1 VLTKPE
7 LKDLLATTKIIA
19 VVGLSADASRPSFEV
34 AEVMQRAGYRIIP
47 VNPRYVG
54 QTILGEPC
62 VASLGDIEERI
73 DIVDCFR
80 KSEDMVEVAKAAVEV
95 TPLPRVLWMQLG
107 VVNEEATR
115 VAHEAGMTVVQNRC
129 LKLDYQALQRSE

>member
-1 VLTKPE
+1 MLTKPE